1 MYALPIPIPTRTRR
15 TMTFW
20 NIDLTSVP
28 ITQIGFLDSIR
39 RSLPHAT
46 SQFNIGMGIGYFW
59 VEGDR
64 DTTYYT
70 KI

>member
-1 MYALPIPIPTRTRR
+1 
-15 TMTFW
+15 MTFW